1 MKIFQ
6 IMSLFLIQF
15 LFLLSGYCVES
26 NRIISTEMK
35 ITKRRVLLIAIIVFN
50 SVFSSAQNSD
60 ITIDREKFDIC
71 PFGDLRY
78 WSDET
83 GVLGKSLEQNGLFE
97 VPNTAENEWNV
108 GVWWKEAR
116 NINRI
121 EMTYAD
127 KVPESLINGTKVQY
141 WFRFWPDHPLWGGY
155 PSEDRMDGPWQGE
168 WLTADTEYSIEGN
181 KVIYTFTPLSEKE
194 NRLAGN
200 LKEQVTYR
208 RAIKIRLLYNEKP
221 SEIQSLKVFT
231 PTNSKKLSVRIEL
244 GCDKPLNK
252 KVTGKLE
259 IFNGE
264 IEGISGWKWNRKDKK
279 TSTESWAFQLN
290 EQSKGI
296 IADFVVAEPAIGGSN
311 DRTIVSVRSSEG
323 NFSFL
328 TDDLKDGPIYIPAY
342 SAFITLAS
350 DKESFSEFNII
361 EGKTIREK
369 IVTEPEQTYDRARRE
384 IPPLSVMECG
394 KKQVIYLP
402 LAADASWQKF
412 GFEWGGNFFMDKNRT
427 KAKGR
432 ELERCNWQGNELHWY
447 IGTGEEPVYLR
458 NDTVSHTSFLN
469 NYLPVTETTWNQ
481 EGVLYREEAFATL
494 LEGSLSPYD
503 KDRSEQTPAILMIK
517 LDVSNP
523 TDEEREADIWLKS
536 TPLNKMLLKD
546 SFIMDE
552 IDNESY
558 IRASIKL
565 PEEDSLS
572 IKIAHDAVHIPI
584 VIAANQSKSVYFSIP
599 FPGDLKND
607 SKEKILALNYDRE
620 KQRVISYWRDIVDE
634 CTAFNVP
641 ERKFN
646 ELARSIITHI
656 RMSVNKDPKSGLY
669 MVPAASFNY
678 TVFAN
683 EAAYQTVFLDKLGDH
698 KTAAGYLETFL
709 QLQGRSPMPGT
720 FTGDQSGV
728 LNGAK
733 VDDEYDYSHPV
744 YNLHHGTMLWALGE
758 HYLLSNDTE
767 WLRHAAPNMIKAA
780 DWIIEQI
787 NHTKLK
793 DENGNPVP
801 YYGLLPAGN
810 LEDNSEWGF
819 WFAVNAYT
827 YLGLKTTAEAFK
839 RANMP
844 EAEELEREA
853 QKYLQDIRTS
863 VKLSSEL
870 CPVVRLRNNTY
881 IPYVPTSVFQRFRH
895 FGIDQSKFYYR
906 YNKNA
911 ATREGLCGPI
921 TLIETGVLD
930 PNELLST
937 YILDD
942 WEDNITLSGSVRDH
956 VQGTVD
962 PKYWFSRGGM
972 IFQPNLQNP
981 IPAYLKRNE
990 IPAAIRSIY
999 NNMVSCLFPDVNV
1012 LSEEYYE
1019 WGIGSGRLYKV
1030 ADEACLGNRVIDM
1043 LELEVGNE
1051 LWLNPGTPRYWIEP
1065 GNAIRL
1071 YQAATTYG
1079 KISYEIKNGSEPNSI
1094 EANIDLSS
1102 LSFDP
1107 VKILLFVRA
1116 PFEKPMKSVTI
1127 NGIEWEKWD
1136 IDKESIVL
1144 PNEKKNLKINVCY

>member
-1 MKIFQ
+1 MKKIDIVMNTSKKGNRFVLTVGT
-6 IMSLFLIQF
+6 ILLFLF
-15 LFLLSGYCVES
+15 
-26 NRIISTEMK
+26 ST
-35 ITKRRVLLIAIIVFN
+35 
-50 SVFSSAQNSD
+50 SAQNNYFPNNAKLD
-60 ITIDREKFDIC
+60 IIPYGKLC
-71 PFGDLRY
+71 Y
-78 WSDET
+78 WSEQT
-83 GVLGKSLEQNGLFE
+83 GVLGGIVDENGLIA
-97 VPNTAENEWNV
+97 VPKSAENEWNV

-116 NINRI
+116 DINQI
-121 EMTYAD
+121 EITYVD
-127 KVPESLINGTKVQY
+127 KVAESLIKGTKVQY
-141 WFRFWPDHPLWGGY
+141 WFRFWPDYPLWGGY

-168 WLTADTEYSIEGN
+168 WLTADTEYRIEGN
-181 KVIYTFTPLSEKE
+181 KVIYTFNPLSEKE
-194 NRLAGN
+194 NKLAGN
-200 LKEQVTYR
+200 LKDQVNYR
-208 RAIKIRLLYNEKP
+208 RAIKFRLLYNEKP
-221 SEIQSLKVFT
+221 SEIQSIKVFT
-231 PTNSKKLSVRIEL
+231 PTKSKKLSVRIEL

-252 KVTGKLE
+252 KVTGELE
-259 IFNGE
+259 IFNGK

-279 TSTESWAFQLN
+279 TNKKSWAFQLN
-290 EQSKGI
+290 GQPKGI
-296 IADFVVAEPAIGGSN
+296 VADLVVAEPTIGGSN
-311 DRTIVSVRSSEG
+311 DRTIVTVRSSEG
-323 NFSFL
+323 SFSFL
-328 TDDLKDGPIYIPAY
+328 TDDLKNGPVYIPAY

-350 DKESFSEFNII
+350 DKEPFNGSNII
-361 EGKTIREK
+361 KGKTIREK
-369 IVTEPEQTYDRARRE
+369 IVTEPEQTYDRACRE
-384 IPPLSVMECG
+384 ISSLSVMECG

-402 LAADASWQKF
+402 IAADASWQKF
-412 GFEWGGNFFMDKNRT
+412 GFEWGGSFFMDKKRT

-469 NYLPVTETTWNQ
+469 DYLPVTETTWNQ
-481 EGVLYREEAFATL
+481 EGLLYREEAFATL
-494 LEGSLSPYD
+494 LEGPLSPYD
-503 KDRSEQTPAILMIK
+503 EQRSEQTPAVLMIK
-517 LDVSNP
+517 LEVSNP
-523 TDEEREADIWLKS
+523 SGEEKNAHVWLKGKPFNRIS
-536 TPLNKMLLKD
+536 LRNL
-546 SFIMDE
+546 FITDE

-565 PEEDSLS
+565 PGNDSS
-572 IKIAHDAVHIPI
+572 SVRIAHDAVHIPI
-584 VIAANQSKSVYFSIP
+584 VIAANQSKSVYLSVP

-620 KQRVISYWRDIVDE
+620 RQRVISYWRDIVEE

-641 ERKFN
+641 EQKFN

-698 KTAAGYLETFL
+698 KTAASYLETFL

-744 YNLHHGTMLWALGE
+744 YNLHHGTMLWALGV
-758 HYLLSNDTE
+758 HYLLSDDFE
-767 WLRHAAPNMIKAA
+767 WLKHAAPNMLKAV
-780 DWIIEQI
+780 DWIIEQR
-787 NHTKLK
+787 NNTKLK
-793 DENGNPVP
+793 DKNGNPVP

-839 RANMP
+839 KANMP
-844 EAEELEREA
+844 EAERIEVEA
-853 QKYLQDIRTS
+853 QKYLQDIRKS

-895 FGIDQSKFYYR
+895 FGIDQSKIYYR

-930 PNELLST
+930 PNESLST

-942 WEDNITLSGSVRDH
+942 WEDNLTLSGSVRDH

-981 IPAYLKRNE
+981 IPVYLRRNE

-1030 ADEACLGNRVIDM
+1030 ADEACWGNRVVDLLV
-1043 LELEVGNE
+1043 LEAGNE
-1051 LWLNPGTPRYWIEP
+1051 LWLAPGTPRYWLEP
-1065 GNAIRL
+1065 GDAIRL
-1071 YQAATTYG
+1071 YQASTTYG
-1079 KISYEIKNGSEPNSI
+1079 KISYEMKSGSEPNSI
-1094 EANIDLSS
+1094 EANIDLSF
-1102 LSFDP
+1102 LSADP
-1107 VKILLFVRA
+1107 GKIVLFVHA
-1116 PFEKPMKSVTI
+1116 PFEKPMKSVII
-1127 NGIEWEKWD
+1127 NGAKWKKWD
-1136 IDKESIVL
+1136 IDKEWIVL
-1144 PNEKKNLKINVCY
+1144 PNERKNLEVKIYY